1 MASFVK
7 ELLFG
12 KESMEHEEQD
22 AVPIDDV
29 PSDDVLSFADSSEI
43 SISSEISDNGD
54 NDKEKDE
61 SGADDS
67 DDAPTGQV
75 RYHLSLF
82 QFQTKY
88 NEISNQIFNQ
98 ITNYSFDCYFQLT
111 F

>member
-29 PSDDVLSFADSSEI
+29 PSDDVLSFAD
-43 SISSEISDNGD
+43 SSEISDNGD

-98 ITNYSFDCYFQLT
+98 INNYSFDCYFQLT